1 ILEVFVELCEAVHH
15 AHQRGVLHRD
25 LKPSNV
31 LVDAAERPRVLDFG
45 LAKFVAEDGAAEL
58 SRSTGVLGTPAY
70 AAPEQL
76 TGRSAEVDSRSD
88 VYSLGVIFFELL
100 TRRKPVEGSVVQVLT
115 HSLEKTP
122 VRRPSHFDR
131 SIGAELDAIALQALA
146 RERERRYQSVDAL
159 AADVKR
165 FLAGE
170 AVLAHPPGT
179 WYLLSK
185 LVAKHRAVAALLGL
199 LVALS
204 AGYAWLSLRQAR
216 RLTAERDRATEQAAA
231 AEAARTAAQHN
242 EEAARAAES
251 RVQEEARKAGATL
264 DFLVRDVLGS
274 MSPFWIGHD
283 PTVADVLNSAVE
295 KVGERFA

>member
-216 RLTAERDRATEQAAA
+216 RLTTERRSRPRPRKPRGPRPSTTRKPRA
-231 AEAARTAAQHN
+231 RP
-242 EEAARAAES
+242 RAAC
-251 RVQEEARKAGATL
+251 RRRRGRLARRSTSWCATCSAACP
-264 DFLVRDVLGS
+264 RSGS
-274 MSPFWIGHD
+274 GTIRPW
-283 PTVADVLNSAVE
+283 PTS
-295 KVGERFA
+295 